1 MKKIM
6 IAVKPDKSAIVSPAL
21 LCVQPFSG
29 KPLFL
34 PLQKYLLL
42 LENKIAISISLNI
55 KKIFVFLSEIIYYR
69 GTLLLLLILC
79 GSI

>member
-69 GTLLLLLILC
+69 RTLLLLLILC

>member
-55 KKIFVFLSEIIYYR
+55 KKKIVFLSEIIYYR

>member
-1 MKKIM
+1 MSFSFHL
-6 IAVKPDKSAIVSPAL
+6 AVKPDKSAIVSPAL

-42 LENKIAISISLNI
+42 LENKIAISINLNI
-55 KKIFVFLSEIIYYR
+55 KKYVFLSEIIYYR